1 MSCKKGKDV
10 PVSYPASIQ
19 KIAIS
24 TFSMLL
30 GLTAHSLAFADQNTF
45 LEQEKCFGIAKAG
58 SNDCQTATNSCA
70 GSSTKDSQYDAFL
83 LLPKGY
89 CEKIVGGRLTTNGTP
104 TTNSANG
111 TSK

>member
-1 MSCKKGKDV
+1 MF
-10 PVSYPASIQ
+10 
-19 KIAIS
+19 IAENDLVRRVGDIINS
-24 TFSMLL
+24 KQLL
-30 GLTAHSLAFADQNTF
+30 ADQNTF